1 MTTEAAATRSG
12 TEPRAP
18 IRLLP
23 PEAAARI
30 AAGEVIERPASIVK
44 ELIENALDAGAGR
57 IEVAVE
63 SGGIDRIRVRDDGC
77 GIPAE
82 QLADAFERHAT
93 SKLRSAEELFAVQ
106 SLGFRG
112 EALAAIVAAAE
123 VDCTTRVAG
132 ESAAATARFRG
143 GRPTAQG
150 SAAGAPG
157 TSIEA
162 RDLFAGLPARRAF
175 LRSPRAEARAV
186 ARVLEDY
193 ALAYPAVAFRLEL
206 DGRAALASPGDGEA
220 RSAWAAVYDA
230 QSARALL
237 ALDHREPAEGGLL
250 RVSGLAG
257 PPSLHRGNRGALHL
271 VANGRAIVDRALAFA
286 VERAYEGLLP
296 AGRHPLALLRIE
308 LPPELIDVNVHPT
321 KAEVRFRD
329 ERAVARAVGAALRA
343 ALSGAPA
350 PEGPLPIT
358 ADASAPWA
366 APPSPFALSP
376 QSSAAALL
384 RSARP
389 AEPREPAPHAPQ
401 LPLGERL
408 PALRPLGQVDGTFLV
423 AEAPDGLCLVDQ
435 HAAHERVLY
444 ERVRA
449 QLAAGEAASQP
460 LLQAV
465 VAPLSASQAALA
477 AVEAETL
484 AALGWVLEATDDAA
498 LIVRAL
504 PVLLGDGDPGA
515 ALAELLDRMEAEERL
530 SGPDRTA
537 ASLACRA
544 AIRAGDRVTEAQQR
558 ELLAALERCALPQ
571 TCPHGRPTLLHL
583 SREQLRRS
591 FGRSATP
598 AR

>member
-1 MTTEAAATRSG
+1 MTTEAAAPSPATR
-12 TEPRAP
+12 RAP

-44 ELIENALDAGAGR
+44 ELIENALDAGAAR

-63 SGGIDRIRVRDDGC
+63 GGGIDRIRVRDDGC

-93 SKLRSAEELFAVQ
+93 SKLRRAEELFAVR

-132 ESAAATARFRG
+132 ESAAATARYRG
-143 GRPTAQG
+143 GRPAAQG

-157 TSIEA
+157 TSIEV
-162 RDLFAGLPARRAF
+162 RELFAALPARRAF
-175 LRSPRAEARAV
+175 LRTPRAEARAV

-206 DGRAALASPGDGEA
+206 DGRAALASPGDGET

-230 QSARALL
+230 DSAGALL
-237 ALDHREPAEGGLL
+237 ALDHREPVEGGVL

-271 VANGRAIVDRALAFA
+271 VANGRAIVDRALTFA

-296 AGRHPLALLRIE
+296 VGRHPLGLLRIE

-343 ALSGAPA
+343 ALAGAPA
-350 PEGPLPIT
+350 PEAPAPVLESPPWAPAPT
-358 ADASAPWA
+358 WRLRRSASAP
-366 APPSPFALSP
+366 
-376 QSSAAALL
+376 QNAAALL

-389 AEPREPAPHAPQ
+389 AEPREAPMERPE

-408 PALRPLGQVDGTFLV
+408 PALRPLGQVDETFLV

-477 AVEAETL
+477 AAEAETL
-484 AALGWVLEATDDAA
+484 AALGWALEQTDDAA

-504 PVLLGDGDPGA
+504 PVLLGEGDPAA
-515 ALAELLDRMEAEERL
+515 ALAELLDRMEADERL

-544 AIRAGDRVTEAQQR
+544 AVRAGDRVGEAQQR
-558 ELLAALERCALPQ
+558 ELLAALERCAQPQ

-591 FGRSATP
+591 FGRSARPTP
-598 AR
+598 

>member
-1 MTTEAAATRSG
+1 MTTEAAAER
-12 TEPRAP
+12 RAP

-23 PEAAARI
+23 PETAARI

-44 ELIENALDAGAGR
+44 ELIENALDAGARR

-93 SKLRSAEELFAVQ
+93 SKLRSAEELFAVR

-143 GRPTAQG
+143 GRPAAQG

-186 ARVLEDY
+186 ARVLEDC

-206 DGRAALASPGDGEA
+206 DGRAALVSPGDGAA

-230 QSARALL
+230 QSAGLL
-237 ALDHREPAEGGLL
+237 LSLDHREPAEGGLL

-271 VANGRAIVDRALAFA
+271 VANGRAIVDRALTFA

-296 AGRHPLALLRIE
+296 AGRHPLGLLRIE

-350 PEGPLPIT
+350 PEGPAL
-358 ADASAPWA
+358 ADPAASAPWSFPAQA
-366 APPSPFALSP
+366 ASPPSPQASV
-376 QSSAAALL
+376 AALL
-384 RSARP
+384 RSAQP
-389 AEPREPAPHAPQ
+389 AEARGPAPEAPE

-449 QLAAGEAASQP
+449 QLAAGEAASQT

-465 VAPLSASQAALA
+465 VAPLSASQATLA

-484 AALGWVLEATDDAA
+484 AALGWVLEQTDDAA

-504 PVLLGDGDPGA
+504 PALLGDVEPGA

-544 AIRAGDRVTEAQQR
+544 AIRAGDRVSEAQQR

-591 FGRSATP
+591 FGRSARPTP
-598 AR
+598 

>member
-1 MTTEAAATRSG
+1 MTIEAAAVH
-12 TEPRAP
+12 RAP

-63 SGGIDRIRVRDDGC
+63 GGGSDRIRVRDDGC

-93 SKLRSAEELFAVQ
+93 SKLRSAEELFAVR

-132 ESAAATARFRG
+132 ESAAAVARFRG
-143 GRPTAQG
+143 GRPAAQG

-157 TSIEA
+157 TSIEV
-162 RDLFAGLPARRAF
+162 RDLFASLPARRAF

-186 ARVLEDY
+186 ARVLEDH

-206 DGRAALASPGDGEA
+206 DGRAVLASPGDGEA
-220 RSAWAAVYDA
+220 RSAWATVYDA
-230 QSARALL
+230 ESASALL

-271 VANGRAIVDRALAFA
+271 VANGRAIVDRALSFA

-296 AGRHPLALLRIE
+296 AGRYPLGLLRIE

-343 ALSGAPA
+343 ALAGAPA
-350 PEGPLPIT
+350 PEGPLPIR
-358 ADASAPWA
+358 ADASAPWT
-366 APPSPFALSP
+366 APPAPFAPSP
-376 QSSAAALL
+376 QASVAALL
-384 RSARP
+384 RSAQP
-389 AEPREPAPHAPQ
+389 AEPRATAPHAPE

-408 PALRPLGQVDGTFLV
+408 PALRPLGQVDETFLV

-449 QLAAGEAASQP
+449 QLAAGEVASQP

-484 AALGWVLEATDDAA
+484 AALGWVLEQTDDAA

-504 PVLLGDGDPGA
+504 PVLLGGGDAGA

-544 AIRAGDRVTEAQQR
+544 AIRAGDRVSEAQQR

-591 FGRSATP
+591 FGRSARP
-598 AR
+598 AP

>member
-1 MTTEAAATRSG
+1 MTTEAA
-12 TEPRAP
+12 RAPAAGREP

-93 SKLRSAEELFAVQ
+93 SKLRRAEELFAVR

-132 ESAAATARFRG
+132 ESAAATARYRG
-143 GRPTAQG
+143 GRPAAQG

-157 TSIEA
+157 TSIEV
-162 RDLFAGLPARRAF
+162 RELFAALPARRAF

-206 DGRAALASPGDGEA
+206 DGRAALASPGDGAA

-230 QSARALL
+230 DSAGALL
-237 ALDHREPAEGGLL
+237 ALDHREPVEGGVL

-257 PPSLHRGNRGALHL
+257 PPALHRGNRGALHL
-271 VANGRAIVDRALAFA
+271 VANGRAIGDRALTFA

-296 AGRHPLALLRIE
+296 VGRHPLGLLRIE

-343 ALSGAPA
+343 ALAGAPA
-350 PEGPLPIT
+350 PEGPRPVEGGPWVAPTLP
-358 ADASAPWA
+358 PPGV
-366 APPSPFALSP
+366 APP
-376 QSSAAALL
+376 SAAALL
-384 RSARP
+384 RAARP
-389 AEPREPAPHAPQ
+389 AEPREAPVERPE

-408 PALRPLGQVDGTFLV
+408 PALRPIGQIDETFLV

-477 AVEAETL
+477 AAEAELL

-504 PVLLGDGDPGA
+504 PALLGEGDPGR
-515 ALAELLDRMEAEERL
+515 ALAELLDRMEADERL

-544 AIRAGDRVTEAQQR
+544 AIRAGDRVSEAEQR

-591 FGRSATP
+591 FGRS
-598 AR
+598 

>member
-1 MTTEAAATRSG
+1 MTTEAAER
-12 TEPRAP
+12 RAP

-44 ELIENALDAGAGR
+44 ELIENALDAGARR

-93 SKLRSAEELFAVQ
+93 SKLRSAEELFAVR

-143 GRPTAQG
+143 GRPAAQG

-186 ARVLEDY
+186 ARVLEDC

-206 DGRAALASPGDGEA
+206 DGRAALASPGDGAA

-230 QSARALL
+230 QSAGLL
-237 ALDHREPAEGGLL
+237 LSLDHREPTEDGQL

-271 VANGRAIVDRALAFA
+271 VANGRAIVDRALTFA

-296 AGRHPLALLRIE
+296 AGRHPLGLLRIE

-350 PEGPLPIT
+350 PEGPAL
-358 ADASAPWA
+358 ADPAASAPWSFPAQA
-366 APPSPFALSP
+366 AVAAVAAGLGGG
-376 QSSAAALL
+376 AAALGAARRGARARARGAGAAARRAAAGAAPARAGGRDL
-384 RSARP
+384 PRGRGPGRALPRRSARG
-389 AEPREPAPHAPQ
+389 ARA
-401 LPLGERL
+401 R
-408 PALRPLGQVDGTFLV
+408 ALRARAG
-423 AEAPDGLCLVDQ
+423 
-435 HAAHERVLY
+435 AARG
-444 ERVRA
+444 RRGR
-449 QLAAGEAASQP
+449 LAAAA
-460 LLQAV
+460 A
-465 VAPLSASQAALA
+465 
-477 AVEAETL
+477 
-484 AALGWVLEATDDAA
+484 G
-498 LIVRAL
+498 R
-504 PVLLGDGDPGA
+504 GGA
-515 ALAELLDRMEAEERL
+515 AQRLAGGARRRRGGDAGRARLGAGADRRRGADRARACRRC
-530 SGPDRTA
+530 SGTWSRARRWPSCSTAWRRRSGFRGRTA
-537 ASLACRA
+537 RRRASP
-544 AIRAGDRVTEAQQR
+544 AG
-558 ELLAALERCALPQ
+558 
-571 TCPHGRPTLLHL
+571 
-583 SREQLRRS
+583 RRS
-591 FGRSATP
+591 ARAT
-598 AR
+598 A

>member
-1 MTTEAAATRSG
+1 MTTEAAARA
-12 TEPRAP
+12 EARRAP

-93 SKLRSAEELFAVQ
+93 SKLRRAEELFAVR

-132 ESAAATARFRG
+132 ESAAATARYRG
-143 GRPTAQG
+143 GRPAAQG

-157 TSIEA
+157 TSIEV
-162 RDLFAGLPARRAF
+162 RELFAGLPARRAF

-206 DGRAALASPGDGEA
+206 DGRAALASPGDGEP

-230 QSARALL
+230 ESAGALL
-237 ALDHREPAEGGLL
+237 ALDHREPVEGGVL

-257 PPSLHRGNRGALHL
+257 PPALHRGNRGALHL
-271 VANGRAIVDRALAFA
+271 VANGRAIGDRALTFA

-296 AGRHPLALLRIE
+296 VGRHPLGLLRIE

-343 ALSGAPA
+343 ALAGAPA
-350 PEGPLPIT
+350 PEGPPPVEG
-358 ADASAPWA
+358 APWVA
-366 APPSPFALSP
+366 PTLPPPGVAPP
-376 QSSAAALL
+376 SAAALL

-389 AEPREPAPHAPQ
+389 AEPREAPVERPG

-408 PALRPLGQVDGTFLV
+408 PALRPIGQVDETFLV

-477 AVEAETL
+477 AAEAETL

-504 PVLLGDGDPGA
+504 PALLGDGDPGA
-515 ALAELLDRMEAEERL
+515 ALAELLDRMEADERL

-544 AIRAGDRVTEAQQR
+544 AIRAGDRVSEAEQR

-591 FGRSATP
+591 FGRS
-598 AR
+598 

>member
-1 MTTEAAATRSG
+1 M
-12 TEPRAP
+12 
-18 IRLLP
+18 
-23 PEAAARI
+23 
-30 AAGEVIERPASIVK
+30 
-44 ELIENALDAGAGR
+44 
-57 IEVAVE
+57 
-63 SGGIDRIRVRDDGC
+63 
-77 GIPAE
+77 
-82 QLADAFERHAT
+82 
-93 SKLRSAEELFAVQ
+93 
-106 SLGFRG
+106 
-112 EALAAIVAAAE
+112 
-123 VDCTTRVAG
+123 
-132 ESAAATARFRG
+132 
-143 GRPTAQG
+143 
-150 SAAGAPG
+150 
-157 TSIEA
+157 
-162 RDLFAGLPARRAF
+162 
-175 LRSPRAEARAV
+175 
-186 ARVLEDY
+186 
-193 ALAYPAVAFRLEL
+193 
-206 DGRAALASPGDGEA
+206 
-220 RSAWAAVYDA
+220 
-230 QSARALL
+230 
-237 ALDHREPAEGGLL
+237 
-250 RVSGLAG
+250 SGLAG

-271 VANGRAIVDRALAFA
+271 VANGRAIVDRALSFA

-296 AGRHPLALLRIE
+296 AGRHPLGLLRIE

-343 ALSGAPA
+343 ALAGAPA
-350 PEGPLPIT
+350 PEAPPIV
-358 ADASAPWA
+358 ASTNWPWA
-366 APPSPFALSP
+366 APSDPAASPPLP
-376 QSSAAALL
+376 QASVAALL
-384 RSARP
+384 RSAQP
-389 AEPREPAPHAPQ
+389 AEPREPAPHAPE

-408 PALRPLGQVDGTFLV
+408 PALRPLGQVDDTFLV

-444 ERVRA
+444 ERVQA

-484 AALGWVLEATDDAA
+484 AALGWVLEQTDDAA

-504 PVLLGDGDPGA
+504 PALLGDVEPGA

-544 AIRAGDRVTEAQQR
+544 AIRAGDRVSEAQQR

-591 FGRSATP
+591 FGRSARPT
-598 AR
+598 R